1 MENKIKTDGWLIKDQ
16 RTHLKDVLPLI
27 MPLSLLV
34 EVTRACNFKCVY
46 CAHAAYTTADKRML
60 SLDLYQKALEGLEKF
75 NKKIKSITFVGMG
88 ESMLHKDLPEMI
100 RLSKEYAEKVTLVT
114 NGSLLNKKYIDELI
128 DSGID
133 IIRISLQGLTAE
145 EYKEISGFNI
155 NYEKFIEN
163 LTYLYEHKKQCK
175 IYYKIPNFSL
185 RPEFKDIFGPISD
198 DMVNI
203 PIAPT
208 YQNVDYD
215 QIENIV
221 DKENGLRARYT
232 VCPQPFYM
240 LGIRV
245 SGEVS
250 PCCETDEACISVGN
264 INTESLFDIWHGN
277 KLKNIRLALLKG
289 NRDKLKHCANCVLPE
304 FNNKSEYDDID
315 NYRNELINK
324 Y

>member
-1 MENKIKTDGWLIKDQ
+1 MESNIKSNGWLIKDE
-16 RTHLKDVLPLI
+16 RNYLKDVLPLD

-34 EVTRACNFKCVY
+34 EVTRLCNFKCVY
-46 CAHAAYTTADKRML
+46 CAHAEYSERDNRML
-60 SLDLYQKALEGLEKF
+60 SIELYKKALEGLKKF
-75 NKKIKSITFVGMG
+75 DRKLRSITFVGMG
-88 ESMLHKDLPEMI
+88 ESLLHKDLPEMI
-100 RLSKEYAEKVTLVT
+100 KLSKQVSDKVTLVT
-114 NGSLLNKKYIDELI
+114 NGSLLNKKNIDKLI

-133 IIRISLQGLTAE
+133 IIRISLQGLNKE
-145 EYKEISGFNI
+145 EYKEISQVNI
-155 NYEKFIEN
+155 NFEKFVEN
-163 LTYLYEHKKQCK
+163 LTYLYKNKKQCQ

-185 RPEFKDIFGPISD
+185 RPEYKDIFGPISD
-198 DMVNI
+198 SMVNI

-208 YQNVDYD
+208 YQNVNYD
-215 QIENIV
+215 KIENIV
-221 DKENGLRARYT
+221 DNEKGLRSRYT

-264 INTESLFDIWHGN
+264 INTESLYDIWHGK
-277 KLKNIRLALLKG
+277 KLKNMRLAFLKG
-289 NRDKLKHCANCVLPE
+289 NRNQIKHCANCVLPE

-315 NYRNELINK
+315 NYRDELIKK